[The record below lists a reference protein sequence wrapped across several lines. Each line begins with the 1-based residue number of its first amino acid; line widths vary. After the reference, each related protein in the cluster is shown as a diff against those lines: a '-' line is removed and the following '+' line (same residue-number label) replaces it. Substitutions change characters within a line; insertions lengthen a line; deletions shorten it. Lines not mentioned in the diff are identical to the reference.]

1 MNPSERIRVALSRSE
16 TVRPIVED
24 PPSNPTLS
32 PKAEVE
38 STLALLAADEQDRA
52 TSVPVPTTAP
62 HIPARSRAATPEPR
76 PSSGPD
82 VLRRFRRRYLLL
94 AAVSLVALC
103 AVLLRDRWGGSPP
116 KPEAGIGSKL
126 QVEVKSEGNGLLS
139 VHWNPRSTPIAGA
152 REGRLVILEANQQPR
167 TVELQPDQLNTG
179 YVYYQSSAERLE
191 FRLEVVENSGA
202 VVKESVLAL
211 SSGSPQP
218 TTAPAPAQTA
228 AESKAATK
236 PSKSETAEKTGSPKT
251 AGQSAVSQN
260 TEPASAQVEQRPAQP
275 AQRAFTPPPQTARSA
290 EARTVEL
297 DPAAPIAA
305 RAATATPRID
315 FGAAPAAMSPP
326 PVRPPAPPAQNAS
339 RIGGNVE
346 AAVLLRRVTPSY
358 PAMAKAASV
367 QGTVRFTATIDKTGH
382 VQNLQLVSGPQMLVH
397 AAAEAVKQWVYR
409 PMMLDGKPSEVITQ
423 IEVRFAIHD

>member
-16 TVRPIVED
+16 TVRQTVEE

-38 STLALLAADEQDRA
+38 STLALLAANEQDRA
-52 TSVPVPTTAP
+52 TSVPVETSAA
-62 HIPARSRAATPEPR
+62 HAPARARAATTETRQPA
-76 PSSGPD
+76 GAD

-94 AAVSLVALC
+94 AAASLVALC
-103 AVLLRDRWGGSPP
+103 AVLLRDRGSAPP
-116 KPEAGIGSKL
+116 KPEAVISPKL

-152 REGRLVILEANQQPR
+152 REGRLIILEPNQQPR

-211 SSGSPQP
+211 SSGTPQP
-218 TTAPAPAQTA
+218 TSGAAPVETA
-228 AESKAATK
+228 AESKPAPK
-236 PSKSETAEKTGSPKT
+236 PSKSAAPEKADTSKAASQNAP
-251 AGQSAVSQN
+251 SQN
-260 TEPASAQVEQRPAQP
+260 TEAAQAPEQPAQP
-275 AQRAFTPPPQTARSA
+275 APRAFTPPPQSTQSA
-290 EARTVEL
+290 EARAVEL

-305 RAATATPRID
+305 RTTTAAPRID
-315 FGAAPAAMSPP
+315 FGAAAGMAPP
-326 PVRPPAPPAQNAS
+326 PVRPPAPPARNGA

-346 AAVLLRRVTPSY
+346 AAVLIKRVTPAY
-358 PAMAKAASV
+358 PAMAKSAGV
-367 QGTVRFTATIDKTGH
+367 QGTVRFTATVDKTGH
-382 VQNLQLVSGPQMLVH
+382 VQNLQLVSGHQMLVH

-409 PMMLDGKPSEVITQ
+409 PMMLDGKPADVITQ